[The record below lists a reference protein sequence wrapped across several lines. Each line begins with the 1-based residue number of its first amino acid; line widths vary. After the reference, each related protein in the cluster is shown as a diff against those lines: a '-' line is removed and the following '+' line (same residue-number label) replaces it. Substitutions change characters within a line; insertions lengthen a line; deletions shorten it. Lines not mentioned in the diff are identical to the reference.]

1 MGSNCDNIRI
11 LLKQMKSSDKV
22 LGSKKSKSVMEVI
35 YVIPNLSKIWKKG
48 CWNFIHGL
56 SNICMDNN
64 ILCKLILIILQIT
77 F

>member
-35 YVIPNLSKIWKKG
+35 YVIPNLSKI
-48 CWNFIHGL
+48 
-56 SNICMDNN
+56 
-64 ILCKLILIILQIT
+64 
-77 F
+77 